1 MEETKKE
8 FSENVFKGKVKRY
21 AGIIGCKGVC
31 LAFQLFYALKNPKL
45 PTWARIRILG
55 ALAYFLSFIDA
66 IPDLLPGVG
75 YTDDVLIMIAAA
87 STVAFYLDN
96 DVKIK
101 AQAQVQKFFK
111 DCDCGKVSEEVAQS
125 ASNSESP
132 QS

>member
-1 MEETKKE
+1 MEEPKKE
-8 FSENVFKGKVKRY
+8 FTDEMFKGKLKRY

-55 ALAYFLSFIDA
+55 ALAYLLSFIDA

-75 YTDDVLIMIAAA
+75 YTDDILVLVAAA

-96 DVKIK
+96 DVRLK
-101 AQAQVQKFFK
+101 AQVQVQKFFK
-111 DCDCGKVSEEVAQS
+111 DCDCGKITVEPEAPSQ
-125 ASNSESP
+125 NS
-132 QS
+132 